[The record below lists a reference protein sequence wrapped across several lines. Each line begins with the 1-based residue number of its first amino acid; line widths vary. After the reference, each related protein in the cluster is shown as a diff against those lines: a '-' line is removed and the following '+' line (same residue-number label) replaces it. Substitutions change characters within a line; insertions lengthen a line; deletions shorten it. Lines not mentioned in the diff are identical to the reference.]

1 MSFEPRPDST
11 CPHADDTGAYVL
23 RALADTELRAFA
35 AHLESCASC
44 RQEVEEL
51 QAVADQLPMA
61 APQLVPPPDLR
72 NRIMSVVESE
82 AQLLRAAGP
91 EADRVPAT
99 PRRPP
104 RERFRW
110 TRIFVSP
117 GIAASLAAVF
127 VFLGVGA
134 GVLLSGDDGPGP
146 VRTVAASTAPE
157 GSTAAVEVQDDVATL
172 VVSDLPAP
180 KSGRVYQV
188 WVRSGAAPT
197 PTHTLF
203 NVRTDGDA
211 RVKVDES
218 MAGVEEILVTEEPSG
233 GSNIPSGPPVIA
245 ATVN

>member
-1 MSFEPRPDST
+1 MSFGLPPSST
-11 CPHADDTGAYVL
+11 CPHADDAGAYVL
-23 RALADTELRAFA
+23 RALPDTELRAFA
-35 AHLESCASC
+35 QHMETCAGC
-44 RQEVEEL
+44 RHEVEEL
-51 QAVADQLPMA
+51 QVVADQLPMA

-82 AQLLRAAGP
+82 AELLRAAGP
-91 EADRVPAT
+91 QADRPPARAR
-99 PRRPP
+99 PSRRP
-104 RERFRW
+104 RFGW
-110 TRIFVSP
+110 TRLFVSP

-157 GSTAAVEVQDDVATL
+157 GSSAAVEVQDDVATL
-172 VVSDLPAP
+172 VVRDLPAP

-188 WVRSGAAPT
+188 WVRTGAAPK

-218 MAGVEEILVTEEPSG
+218 IAGVEEILVTEEPSG